1 MPKVEAKEARPE
13 IQEGRDSAPV
23 NLAAVSEIP
32 ATDEETRLVA
42 ELRAAARYHDW
53 EDAQRILGH
62 YDGSNSKVLVAAMH
76 AAVKCRKYEDGA
88 TIFESLNKSG
98 EALDVSSY
106 SLAMNIFG
114 KLGETEKVEEIWAHL
129 LEKGTVDQVAGGA
142 RIAAAA
148 ASGDIQVAQETL
160 KYMKKKRL
168 DLKIFHFA
176 SAINACAKS
185 NAPDRDEVALRLF
198 NEMIA
203 RGLKPNIFTY
213 NSFVQA
219 SSDLPRKDLLAIL
232 DNMDRKKVQADAAFA
247 QTFLIAFLALGKGDR
262 AFWTMDNL
270 LIEFFNFPREDLEKA
285 SEVIKNF
292 KRKGVKLSPWCN
304 RIESA
309 LQQQLKR
316 TELV

>member
-1 MPKVEAKEARPE
+1 MPKVEEARPE

-23 NLAAVSEIP
+23 NLATGEIP

-185 NAPDRDEVALRLF
+185 NAADRDEVALRLF